1 MLSVSYGKYVDRDKF
16 SFVLTLGTCSIFLLP
31 QILASYFLAYFVI
44 PLFLGK
50 KKYSVAVICFI
61 VGSYLICAI
70 ARLLIIHIAEPLV
83 GLIPKD
89 FETLGEVLGNV
100 PKLLYVYFYPIFS
113 IAFIFLIIKFI
124 KDQNE
129 IQRRSL
135 MLEKEKAETEL
146 KLLKA
151 QLNPHFLFNTLNNI
165 YSLSLDNSPATSK
178 SIARLSEILDHI
190 LYQCNHQY
198 VPLSGEIN
206 LLNNYIELEKLR
218 YDENLSVSFQTKIDE
233 KACISPL
240 LLISIVENAFK
251 HLGAEDADHMSVN
264 ICLRSTPSGI
274 YFKTENTFI
283 KKDPGAARGKI
294 GLVNLRRQLDLLYAK
309 KYSLDIQESGSV
321 FSVTLMLNN
330 IVQ

>member
-16 SFVLTLGTCSIFLLP
+16 SFALTLGTCTIFLIP

-44 PLFLGK
+44 PLFMSK
-50 KKYSVAVICFI
+50 KKYSIAIICFI
-61 VGSYLICAI
+61 AGSYLICAL
-70 ARLLIIHIAEPLV
+70 ARLLIIHVAEPMV

-129 IQRRSL
+129 IQKRSL
-135 MLEKEKAETEL
+135 VLEKEKAETEL

-165 YSLSLDNSPATSK
+165 YSLSLDNSPATSR
-178 SIARLSEILDHI
+178 SIARLSEILDYI
-190 LYQCNHQY
+190 LYKCDHQF

-218 YDENLSVSFQTKIDE
+218 HDDNLSVSFHLKIDE
-233 KACISPL
+233 GTNISPL

-251 HLGAEDADHMSVN
+251 HLGAEGADNMSVN
-264 ICLRSTPSGI
+264 ICLRSDRSGI
-274 YFKTENTFI
+274 YFRIENTFI
-283 KKDPGAARGKI
+283 KKIPGAAREKI

-309 KYSLDIQESGSV
+309 KYSLDIQESGSI
-321 FSVTLMLNN
+321 FSVTLALNN
-330 IVQ
+330 FVQ